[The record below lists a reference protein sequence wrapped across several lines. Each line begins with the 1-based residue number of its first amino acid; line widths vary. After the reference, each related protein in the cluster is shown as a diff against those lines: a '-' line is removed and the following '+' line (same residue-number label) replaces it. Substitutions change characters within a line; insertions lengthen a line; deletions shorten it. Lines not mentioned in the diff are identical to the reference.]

1 MKPYPGER
9 ELLRSSGRLGL
20 RRGGS
25 EMSILGLGFRE
36 VLGLGFWFGIR
47 VSVSTFGFRFWGF
60 RRFRLFRFT
69 EPRDLKS
76 SDLTVES

>member
-1 MKPYPGER
+1 
-9 ELLRSSGRLGL
+9 
-20 RRGGS
+20 
-25 EMSILGLGFRE
+25 MSILGLGFRE